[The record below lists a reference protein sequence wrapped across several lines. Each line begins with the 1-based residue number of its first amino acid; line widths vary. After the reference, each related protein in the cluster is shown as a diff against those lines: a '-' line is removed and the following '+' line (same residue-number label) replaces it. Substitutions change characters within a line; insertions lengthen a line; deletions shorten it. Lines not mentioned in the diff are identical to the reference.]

1 MVSDLQRLRRYKLQ
15 EGDGEPDSNLAEL
28 IADIHWAA
36 DEIERLRKGWESL
49 EWESKQE
56 IERLEALTEADGK
69 EIGSYRKGTG
79 LRGENRAMMDRI
91 EQLEALLKV
100 AKCPNSCVDGV
111 IHATRLGEVYDEIE
125 PCQWCAEKAA
135 LENKDER

>member
-56 IERLEALTEADGK
+56 IERLEAALKDIVAADHC
-69 EIGSYRKGTG
+69 IGGDY
-79 LRGENRAMMDRI
+79 
-91 EQLEALLKV
+91 
-100 AKCPNSCVDGV
+100 CPHCIARD
-111 IHATRLGEVYDEIE
+111 
-125 PCQWCAEKAA
+125 A
-135 LENKDER
+135 LEDKDE